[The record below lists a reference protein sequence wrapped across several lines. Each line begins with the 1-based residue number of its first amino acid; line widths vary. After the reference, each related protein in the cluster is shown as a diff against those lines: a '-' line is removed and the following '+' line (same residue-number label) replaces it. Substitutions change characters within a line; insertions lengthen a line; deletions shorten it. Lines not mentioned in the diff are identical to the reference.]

1 MSFKKFGQNSVFTN
15 TMRAYPS
22 NEFVIFNSKV
32 YWNSVPD
39 QSGAR
44 NPQVRNVP
52 PGHVSLYEYN
62 IDRPEVATGRYIGT
76 RSLDIQD
83 NGRIYP
89 WISKDTAGSSFK
101 TVSPTSY
108 QNEFAYGDILTS
120 KYPLSASI
128 MRELITTPYANT
140 ASYNQH
146 YVSMRNRLNFYGAQS
161 PHYKVTSSFGDKDK
175 QTLNLISI
183 PSIFFGSQMKPGTIS
198 LKWYFTGSLIGE
210 LRDTKHNGELV
221 QVGPKGSTGSGSIAG
236 VALYNEGFIML
247 TGSWALHSTAIRL
260 TTGSSAVN
268 PKWIYFGAGAQ
279 DGVTTTTAGATYS
292 SASFGL
298 SFKGTTDTQ
307 VMTMLAYAPRGLVNY
322 SNNPTF
328 LKYDQPRV
336 YYTSSQIYE
345 QPSDIRIKNT
355 VSSAFDDYEVAFKR
369 QVYISRVAIY
379 DKNKNLIGIATLSNP
394 VRKEEDRDYMFK
406 LKLDI

>member
-1 MSFKKFGQNSVFTN
+1 MSFKKFGPNSVFTN

-32 YWNSVPD
+32 FWNSVPE
-39 QSGAR
+39 QSGTR
-44 NPQVRNVP
+44 NPEVRNVP
-52 PGHVSLYEYN
+52 AGHVSLYEYN
-62 IDRPEVATGRYIGT
+62 IDRPEVNTGRSIG
-76 RSLDIQD
+76 SGSIAD

-89 WISKDTAGSSFK
+89 WISKDTAGASFK
-101 TVSPTSY
+101 TVSKTTY

-128 MRELITTPYANT
+128 IRELITTPYANT

-146 YVSMRNRLNFYGAQS
+146 YVSMRNRLNYYGAIS
-161 PHYKVTSSFGDKDK
+161 PHYKVTSSFGNKDT

-183 PSIFFGSQMKPGTIS
+183 PSIFFGSQIKPGTMS
-198 LKWYFTGSLIGE
+198 LKWYFTGSLIAE
-210 LRDTKHNGELV
+210 LQDIRQNGELV

-236 VALYNEGFIML
+236 VALYNEGFVML
-247 TGSWALHSTAIRL
+247 TGSWSLHSTTIRL
-260 TTGSSAVN
+260 TTGSFAVN

-279 DGVTTTTAGATYS
+279 DGITTTTAGATYS
-292 SASFGL
+292 SASFSL
-298 SFKGTTDTQ
+298 SFKGTTETQ
-307 VMTMLAYAPRGLVNY
+307 VMTMLAYAARNRVNY

-328 LKYDQPRV
+328 LKHNQSRV
-336 YYTSSQIYE
+336 YYTSSQVYE
-345 QPSDIRIKNT
+345 QPNDIQIKNT

-369 QVYISRVAIY
+369 QVYISRVGIY
-379 DKNKNLIGIATLSNP
+379 DKNKNLIGVATLSNP